1 MAHRAFYVVYAKRIA
16 SAPNQDNLNT
26 DAPRLPASNT
36 AINTSA
42 HQANGTLNTSADAPP
57 TTNGHHTAE
66 KGAPLLFDP
75 VPREPAEV
83 DSQPASSILQ
93 TSDQAIP
100 EDSTPSTIAQVPN
113 AAIDPT
119 PPILQQPTSDA
130 REEPGPPF
138 PLESTA
144 PPSGRAESPEN
155 QSASE
160 IQISG
165 SEMLESSSAPTD
177 ASIADKPA
185 ALATFN
191 LLEDSVLQGGDAQTP
206 SLEGSTAPK
215 PAETEKEKAS
225 QNTADAPLDS
235 SQGPTLSDAETAI
248 PLTEMLSPTGPM
260 ASQDNALG
268 SEAAADTGDQFMQ
281 DVPASPAKVARPREE
296 DDSVEVPLA
305 KRTKTEEAEVGTEFK
320 VPDRPMAD
328 TQTNGST
335 SADARQTSAPMT
347 KPQQKHLQRMLGNVK
362 RITAAKSFLE
372 AVDPVALNIPTYPE
386 IIKNPMDLKKLDNN
400 LRNDKYNTVDEF
412 MSDFNLIVQNALSFN
427 GPTHGVTTHA
437 MNMKASFEKHLEG
450 LPSAEIKEPAPSKKK
465 APDPMA
471 IRAPPARRES
481 RSSLPGSARSPVS
494 AGSPQTFALGPEGI
508 PLIRRDSTVDG
519 RPKREIHRPA
529 PRDLPYTHQKP
540 KKKKFQWELKFCD
553 HVLKEIS
560 KPKWQQYSLPF
571 MVAVDPVALNIPTY
585 LNVVKKPMDFGTIR
599 QKLDRGEYENAKEFE
614 TDARQVF
621 KNCYLFNPEGDSIN
635 ILGHRFESVFN
646 DEWCKKREWLE
657 ENTPSSG
664 QRSPVS
670 SGDEESEEEDEEEEE
685 EDGQMEIVSKLQK
698 QIAEMSKQVEMI
710 TGASKKNKTP
720 PVVNKKA
727 PKSSKAPK
735 KETKKAATAPA
746 KVERKAAPKPSKKE
760 KTPYVTYEQKQDIS
774 SRINSLSESKMSQ
787 ALSIIRSNMPNLQGV
802 QEDELELDIDELSND
817 VLYKL
822 LTFVR
827 KHAPRPDDSP
837 IRAIATGSTAAP
849 ARKKNKPMSKH
860 EQEARIARVQSGL
873 SAFQKGG
880 GGSGCKCLD
889 HDSPVPADLCLD
901 GDVQPSIENQ
911 GSDDEDDEDSESE
924 EE

>member
-1 MAHRAFYVVYAKRIA
+1 MALSEPERGGYDPKSLLQSPPDQLDIEPKEFGWVPRMTHCDFCVAYAKQMA

-26 DAPRLPASNT
+26 DAPRVDSNT

-42 HQANGTLNTSADAPP
+42 HQANGTLNTSADGLPQTNGNHPAEKEAPP
-57 TTNGHHTAE
+57 
-66 KGAPLLFDP
+66 LFDP
-75 VPREPAEV
+75 VPHESAVV
-83 DSQPASSILQ
+83 DSQPTSSLPQTLDHAILQ
-93 TSDQAIP
+93 DPAASIVA
-100 EDSTPSTIAQVPN
+100 EVPDAVIN
-113 AAIDPT
+113 PA

-130 REEPGPPF
+130 REEPGPP
-138 PLESTA
+138 PHPESTA
-144 PPSGRAESPEN
+144 PPSGQVKSPEN

-160 IQISG
+160 TQISG

-185 ALATFN
+185 ALEISN
-191 LLEDSVLQGGDAQTP
+191 LVDDSPLQGGDAHTA
-206 SLEGSTAPK
+206 SSEGAAAPGL
-215 PAETEKEKAS
+215 AGTEKAS
-225 QNTADAPLDS
+225 PNAADVPLES
-235 SQGPTLSDAETAI
+235 SQGPVSNDAGTAM
-248 PLTEMLSPTGPM
+248 PLNEVSSP
-260 ASQDNALG
+260 
-268 SEAAADTGDQFMQ
+268 AAPVDQVME
-281 DVPASPAKVARPREE
+281 DAPTSPAKVARPREE
-296 DDSVEVPLA
+296 DDSVEVPVA

-320 VPDRPMAD
+320 VPDRPTVD

-335 SADARQTSAPMT
+335 SMDAQQTSAPMT

-372 AVDPVALNIPTYPE
+372 PVDPVALNIPTYPE
-386 IIKNPMDLKKLDNN
+386 IIKSPMDLRTLDNN

-412 MSDFNLIVQNALSFN
+412 MAEFNLIVQNALTFN

-529 PRDLPYTHQKP
+529 SRDLPYSHQKP

-646 DEWCKKREWLE
+646 DEWSKKREWLE

-670 SGDEESEEEDEEEEE
+670 SDDEESEEDEEEEE

-720 PVVNKKA
+720 PVVNKRA
-727 PKSSKAPK
+727 AKSSKAPK
-735 KETKKAATAPA
+735 KETKKAAAAPA
-746 KVERKAAPKPSKKE
+746 KVERKAASKPSKKE

-774 SRINSLSESKMSQ
+774 SRINSLSHSKMSQ

-802 QEDELELDIDELSND
+802 EEDELELDIDELSND

-837 IRAIATGSTAAP
+837 IRATATGSTAAP

-880 GGSGCKCLD
+880 GGSSCKHLD
-889 HDSPVPADLCLD
+889 HDSKAPANVC
-901 GDVQPSIENQ
+901 V
-911 GSDDEDDEDSESE
+911 
-924 EE
+924 

>member
-1 MAHRAFYVVYAKRIA
+1 MA

-26 DAPRLPASNT
+26 NAPRSDSNT

-42 HQANGTLNTSADAPP
+42 HQANGTLDTPADVPP
-57 TTNGHHTAE
+57 QTNGNHPAKRGT
-66 KGAPLLFDP
+66 PPSFDP
-75 VPREPAEV
+75 VPHEPSVV
-83 DSQPASSILQ
+83 DSQPASFIPQ
-93 TSDQAIP
+93 PSDQANP
-100 EDSTPSTIAQVPN
+100 EIVAPSTVPELPN
-113 AAIDPT
+113 AAINPA
-119 PPILQQPTSDA
+119 PLILQQPTSDA
-130 REEPGPPF
+130 PEEPKPLF
-138 PLESTA
+138 SLESTV
-144 PPSGRAESPEN
+144 PPSAQVTSPAN

-160 IQISG
+160 TLIFG

-177 ASIADKPA
+177 ASITDKSA
-185 ALATFN
+185 ALAISN
-191 LLEDSVLQGGDAQTP
+191 IVEDAPVQGGNAHTM
-206 SLEGSTAPK
+206 SLEGAAAPK
-215 PAETEKEKAS
+215 LAGTENATSKTT
-225 QNTADAPLDS
+225 NAPLES
-235 SQGPTLSDAETAI
+235 SQGPISNHAESSM
-248 PLTEMLSPTGPM
+248 PLNEGSSPAAPV
-260 ASQDNALG
+260 ANQDNTLG
-268 SEAAADTGDQFMQ
+268 PEAAAARVDQVMQ
-281 DVPASPAKVARPREE
+281 DAPPSPAKVARPREE
-296 DDSVEVPLA
+296 DDAVEGPVA
-305 KRTKTEEAEVGTEFK
+305 KRTKTEEAEVETEFK
-320 VPDRPMAD
+320 VPDRPTVD
-328 TQTNGST
+328 TQTNVST
-335 SADARQTSAPMT
+335 SMDARQTSEPMT

-372 AVDPVALNIPTYPE
+372 PVDPVALNIPTYPE
-386 IIKNPMDLKKLDNN
+386 IIKNPMDLRTLDNN

-412 MSDFNLIVQNALSFN
+412 MADFNLIVQNALTFN

-450 LPSAEIKEPAPSKKK
+450 LPTAETKEPAHSKKK

-646 DEWCKKREWLE
+646 DEWGKKREWLE

-670 SGDEESEEEDEEEEE
+670 SEDEQSEEEEEDEEE

-727 PKSSKAPK
+727 TKSSKPPK
-735 KETKKAATAPA
+735 KDTKKAAAAPV
-746 KVERKAAPKPSKKE
+746 KVEKKAAPKASKKE

-774 SRINSLSESKMSQ
+774 SRINSLSHSKMSQ

-802 QEDELELDIDELSND
+802 EEDELELDIDELSND

-827 KHAPRPDDSP
+827 KHAPRPEDSP
-837 IRAIATGSTAAP
+837 IRATATGSTAAP
-849 ARKKNKPMSKH
+849 ARKKNKPMNKH
-860 EQEARIARVQSGL
+860 EQDARIARVQSGL

-880 GGSGCKCLD
+880 GGSSCKHLD
-889 HDSPVPADLCLD
+889 HDSPAPANMCSV

>member
-1 MAHRAFYVVYAKRIA
+1 MAYCAFYVAYAKQMA

-26 DAPRLPASNT
+26 DAPRLDSNT

-42 HQANGTLNTSADAPP
+42 HQANGTLDTSADALPQ
-57 TTNGHHTAE
+57 TNGNHTAE
-66 KGAPLLFDP
+66 KGIPPSFDP
-75 VPREPAEV
+75 VPHEPSV
-83 DSQPASSILQ
+83 VNSHPASLIPQS
-93 TSDQAIP
+93 SDQA
-100 EDSTPSTIAQVPN
+100 DSQVPAPSTAPELPN
-113 AAIDPT
+113 AAINPGS
-119 PPILQQPTSDA
+119 PILQQPTSDA

-138 PLESTA
+138 LLESTV
-144 PPSGRAESPEN
+144 PPSTQVNSPEN

-160 IQISG
+160 TLISG

-177 ASIADKPA
+177 ASITGKSA
-185 ALATFN
+185 ALAISNTV
-191 LLEDSVLQGGDAQTP
+191 EDSPLQEGDTHTT
-206 SLEGSTAPK
+206 SLEGAAAPNS
-215 PAETEKEKAS
+215 AGTENAS
-225 QNTADAPLDS
+225 PNTTDAPLES
-235 SQGPTLSDAETAI
+235 SQGPISSDAGTAM
-248 PLTEMLSPTGPM
+248 PLNEDSSPAAPV
-260 ASQDNALG
+260 ANQDNTLG
-268 SEAAADTGDQFMQ
+268 SEAAAAPVDQVMQ
-281 DVPASPAKVARPREE
+281 DAPTSPAKVARPREE
-296 DDSVEVPLA
+296 DDSAEIPVA
-305 KRTKTEEAEVGTEFK
+305 KRTKTEEAEVETEFK
-320 VPDRPMAD
+320 VPDRPTVD

-335 SADARQTSAPMT
+335 SMDAQQTSAPMT

-362 RITAAKSFLE
+362 RITAAKFFLE
-372 AVDPVALNIPTYPE
+372 PVDPVALNIPTYAE
-386 IIKNPMDLKKLDNN
+386 IIKNPMDLRTLDNN

-412 MSDFNLIVQNALSFN
+412 MADFNLIVQNALTFN

-646 DEWCKKREWLE
+646 DEWSKKREWLE

-670 SGDEESEEEDEEEEE
+670 SDDEESEEEDEEEEE

-727 PKSSKAPK
+727 AKSSKAPK
-735 KETKKAATAPA
+735 KETKKAAAAPV
-746 KVERKAAPKPSKKE
+746 KVEKKAAPKASKKE

-774 SRINSLSESKMSQ
+774 SRINSLSHSKMSQ

-802 QEDELELDIDELSND
+802 EEDELELDIDELSND

-837 IRAIATGSTAAP
+837 IRATATGSTAAP

-880 GGSGCKCLD
+880 GGSGRKHLN
-889 HDSPVPADLCLD
+889 HDSPAPANMCPV